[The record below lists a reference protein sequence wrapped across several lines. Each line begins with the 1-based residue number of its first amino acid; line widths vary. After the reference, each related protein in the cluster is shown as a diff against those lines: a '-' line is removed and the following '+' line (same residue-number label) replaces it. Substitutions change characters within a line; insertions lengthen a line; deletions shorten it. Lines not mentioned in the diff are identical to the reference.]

1 MRPGNLSSCAEFCV
15 YRVKR
20 LRHSYSYRRR
30 RLRSVVPTHRMKRAD
45 RSKTLYRNSMLSP
58 AQLFSCIQRI
68 ALLFGLLVIPSA
80 AFTKSPVVSVPSL
93 ALQPRSTDIIHRP
106 TSQPY
111 TGDLSVFED
120 PKRDQKLQVNRV
132 MDLLGIHTGSV
143 VADIGA
149 GSGWFSVRAA
159 RRVGSTSRVYAVDIN
174 PSYLRYIRD
183 RAQKEK
189 LPNIRTILSK
199 SDDPLLPSKSV
210 DAVLLMKTYHE
221 AAQPIVLLRHVR
233 VAMHRGA
240 RLGIIDRNGRGDD
253 HGVNRDVVI
262 GEVQRAGF
270 VLAADH
276 NFVKPDGVDYFLIFE
291 PSVAKL

>member
-1 MRPGNLSSCAEFCV
+1 MR
-15 YRVKR
+15 
-20 LRHSYSYRRR
+20 
-30 RLRSVVPTHRMKRAD
+30 
-45 RSKTLYRNSMLSP
+45 SP
-58 AQLFSCIQRI
+58 AYSLSRLFLV
-68 ALLFGLLVIPSA
+68 ALLSGLLAVLSA
-80 AFTKSPVVSVPSL
+80 AFAKSLVASDPSQ
-93 ALQPRSTDIIHRP
+93 ALQPQSTDIIHRP

-132 MDLLGIHTGSV
+132 MDLLGIHTGSA

-159 RRVGSTSRVYAVDIN
+159 RRVGSTGRVYAVDIN
-174 PSYLRYIRD
+174 PSYLRYIRN

-189 LPNIRTILSK
+189 LPNIRTVLGK
-199 SDDPLLPSKSV
+199 SDDPLLPPNSV

-221 AAQPIVLLRHVR
+221 VAQPIVLLRHVR
-233 VAMHRGA
+233 AAMHPSA
-240 RLGIIDRNGRGDD
+240 RLGIIDRNGRGND

-270 VLAADH
+270 VLVADYD
-276 NFVKPDGVDYFLIFE
+276 FVKPDGDDYLLIFD
-291 PSVAKL
+291 P